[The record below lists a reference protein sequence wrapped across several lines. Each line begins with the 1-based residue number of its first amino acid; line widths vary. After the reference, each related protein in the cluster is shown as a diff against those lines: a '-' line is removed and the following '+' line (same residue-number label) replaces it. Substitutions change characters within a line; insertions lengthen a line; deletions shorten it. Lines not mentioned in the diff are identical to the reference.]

1 MITLKRLSAVLI
13 FLALTSTVVVTRQ
26 MPATAAPNDEVEEA
40 LDAYETRLTP
50 LVDAIGELH
59 HSQKVH
65 QETIEQVSFAS
76 ASLEAARQRL
86 DENRSR
92 FAAIAVYAYMDRG
105 GRGIDAE
112 AGSQRG
118 VALAS
123 SRLRSDERDVRDAQ
137 NSWTQLGMHP
147 ATLQVPRIDSKLG
160 SQHWTNRRQNRLP
173 TLINYSKRSPRLF
186 LALRSAPTG
195 EHPHR

>member
-1 MITLKRLSAVLI
+1 MITLKRLSAVLL

-26 MPATAAPNDEVEEA
+26 LPATAAPNDEVEEA

-59 HSQKVH
+59 DSQKVH

-137 NSWTQLGMHP
+137 KQLDAARDASRNAASTEGRSQ
-147 ATLQVPRIDSKLG
+147 ARVTTLDQQAAEPLANLDQLLKEIA
-160 SQHWTNRRQNRLP
+160 P
-173 TLINYSKRSPRLF
+173 TLPGCRLADSPPI
-186 LALRSAPTG
+186 S
-195 EHPHR
+195 